1 MKVLIIEDS
10 EVLRESLARGLRG
23 TGYVVDVSADGEDG
37 LWRAEEE
44 AYDVIVLDLG
54 LPKIGGMDILTTLRR
69 KGNATPVL
77 ILTARDTV
85 DDRVR
90 GLRSGADDYLIKP
103 FAFDELQARLES
115 LTRRAHGQPDN
126 RLEIGGLT
134 LDLAQRTVF
143 ADGQPVHLSRRE
155 YALLELLA
163 LKADTV
169 VSRADIEARIYDEH
183 VEPTSNV
190 VDSAMS
196 ILRKAIDPAAG
207 PSRIETRRGQGY
219 RLRRP

>member
-10 EVLRESLARGLRG
+10 DLLRDSLARGLRG
-23 TGYVVDVSADGEDG
+23 AGYVVATSADGEDG
-37 LWRAEEE
+37 LWRTEGET
-44 AYDVIVLDLG
+44 YDVIILDLG
-54 LPKIGGMDILTTLRR
+54 LPKVGGMDILASMRR
-69 KGNATPVL
+69 DGNATPVL

-115 LTRRAHGQPDN
+115 LTRRANGQPDN
-126 RLEIGGLT
+126 RLHIGGLII
-134 LDLAQRTVF
+134 DLAQREVL
-143 ADGQPVHLSRRE
+143 ADGQPIPLSRRE

-163 LKADTV
+163 LKAGSV
-169 VSRADIEARIYDEH
+169 VGRAEIEARIYDEH
-183 VEPTSNV
+183 VEPMSNV
-190 VDSAMS
+190 VDSAIS
-196 ILRKAIDPAAG
+196 ILRKAIDPQTG

-219 RLRRP
+219 RLRRQ